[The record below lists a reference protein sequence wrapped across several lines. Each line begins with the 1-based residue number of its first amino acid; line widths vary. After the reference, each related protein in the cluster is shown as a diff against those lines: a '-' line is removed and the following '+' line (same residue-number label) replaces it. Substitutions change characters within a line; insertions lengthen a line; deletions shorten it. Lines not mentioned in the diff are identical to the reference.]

1 MEETL
6 AVESAAGEAPERKEE
21 TLEEV
26 LARHKSVA
34 LILPHISCGSGRL
47 SFWLLDFCQVLS
59 GRASREKKKLLP
71 CFCVFNGKRMKK
83 RDFFFPW

>member
-6 AVESAAGEAPERKEE
+6 AVVSAAGEAPAAVAPERKEE

-59 GRASREKKKLLP
+59 GRASREKKNFFL
-71 CFCVFNGKRMKK
+71 VFVCLMGNA
-83 RDFFFPW
+83 